1 LELYR
6 HRAKFGI
13 TIHDDYQNRGL
24 GTALT
29 QYMINTTRE
38 RGTQKDDL
46 MGVAHNKRTIRVYK
60 KLDFEIEGHFRM
72 THFNHVLNE
81 YCDEYKIVWCLR
93 TNS

>member
-29 QYMINTTRE
+29 QYMINITRE
-38 RGTQKDDL
+38 RGPRRLT
-46 MGVAHNKRTIRVYK
+46 
-60 KLDFEIEGHFRM
+60 
-72 THFNHVLNE
+72 
-81 YCDEYKIVWCLR
+81 
-93 TNS
+93 